1 MNKQLLNVNWM
12 KQGNLTQTILADTI
26 ERLSAESGETHL
38 LTEKAFWRTITS
50 LEFRYDIE
58 LFLTGQVFA
67 GPDADIE
74 VLEGSREFWEDFV
87 QDAIR
92 LTQYFLNK

>member
-1 MNKQLLNVNWM
+1 MNRQMLGVNWM
-12 KQGNLTQTILADTI
+12 EQGNLTQTILADTI

-38 LTEKAFWRTITS
+38 LTEKAFWKTVAS

-58 LFLTGQVFA
+58 VYLTGQVFA
-67 GPDADIE
+67 SPDADIE
-74 VLEGSREFWEDFV
+74 VLEESKEFWEDFV